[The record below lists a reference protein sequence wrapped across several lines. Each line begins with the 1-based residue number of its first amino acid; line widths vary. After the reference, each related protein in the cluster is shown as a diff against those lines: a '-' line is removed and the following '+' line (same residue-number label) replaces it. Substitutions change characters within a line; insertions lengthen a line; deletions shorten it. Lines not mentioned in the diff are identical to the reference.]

1 MLVRREQTPVAL
13 LTVHS
18 LKGRRALPFYDL
30 QNGWVPRR
38 GRVTTARHSCPDVP
52 IFGLP
57 CFYFSIK
64 HSIPHFFKR
73 SGSQELPCKKY
84 TILVPNS
91 KEIIYFFK
99 TFPDLRVFSKN
110 VSGSDDVADLVIRLS
125 IAYLGKHSSFAFS
138 RAVTRSGA
146 AVPKIQQFES

>member
-18 LKGRRALPFYDL
+18 LKGRGALPFYDL

-38 GRVTTARHSCPDVP
+38 GRVTTAQHSCPDVP

-73 SGSQELPCKKY
+73 QEVRNCRAKKY

-99 TFPDLRVFSKN
+99 TFPDLRVFSKK
-110 VSGSDDVADLVIRLS
+110 VSGSDEVADLVITLS
-125 IAYLGKHSSFAFS
+125 IAYL
-138 RAVTRSGA
+138 
-146 AVPKIQQFES
+146 

>member
-99 TFPDLRVFSKN
+99 TFPDLRVFSKKCFRIGRSCRSRDYAQYR
-110 VSGSDDVADLVIRLS
+110 VFGKTLLFRIFSSGHEVR
-125 IAYLGKHSSFAFS
+125 HC
-138 RAVTRSGA
+138 RAKNTT
-146 AVPKIQQFES
+146 I